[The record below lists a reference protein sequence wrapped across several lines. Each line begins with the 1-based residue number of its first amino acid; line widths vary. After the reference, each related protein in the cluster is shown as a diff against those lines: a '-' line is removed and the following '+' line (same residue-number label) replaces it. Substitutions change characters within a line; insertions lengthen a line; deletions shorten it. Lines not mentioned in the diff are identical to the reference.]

1 MQRIEGDSVLVNGS
15 SQPEMPWTSMPASLL
30 ERARDDEL
38 CLPHYGGNCARFTG
52 CELGH
57 QC

>member
-1 MQRIEGDSVLVNGS
+1 MQKSKGDSALVNGS

-30 ERARDDEL
+30 EWARDDEM
-38 CLPHYGGNCARFTG
+38 CLHHHGRNCASFTG
-52 CELGH
+52 CELAH